1 MNLFMKNNLSLS
13 FTDTKK
19 IYKKYPNNEKNIFIL
34 PENYHIF
41 FCNGLILTKKIKNKF
56 KITYFN
62 KKNSL
67 FHYINKTVYFGKF
80 KDKHIFIHNIS
91 SEEKTKTNLKQVK
104 FFNKKIKKEEI
115 SKSYFSDL
123 RTIFANL
130 SLKDSS
136 IAGIAKSLINWKL
149 TNTFCTKCGE
159 KFANP
164 INFKWETQCIACKK
178 IYFPRID
185 PVIIVIVVKGNKALI
200 GRSHHFPKKL
210 YSCLAGFIELGETL
224 ETAARREILEEV
236 GVNIND
242 IKFITNQPWPF
253 PSSLMFGLIAKAKN
267 KKLKIDKNEIEDAF
281 WISKQELKQVLNG
294 KNNNIIAAREGTIA
308 RFLLEKWVKNEI

>member
-1 MNLFMKNNLSLS
+1 MDLSMKNNLNLS
-13 FTDTKK
+13 FTNNKK
-19 IYKKYPNNEKNIFIL
+19 ITKIYSNNEKSIFKQ

-41 FCNGLILTKKIKNKF
+41 FCEGLILTKKIKNKF

-67 FHYINKTVYFGKF
+67 FHYINKTVYFGKS

-91 SEEKTKTNLKQVK
+91 SEEKIATSLKQVK
-104 FFNKKIKKEEI
+104 FFNKKIKKEKI
-115 SKSYFSDL
+115 SKSSFNDL

-130 SLKDSS
+130 SFKDSS

-149 TNTFCTKCGE
+149 TNIFCIKCGE
-159 KFANP
+159 KFSTS
-164 INFKWETQCIACKK
+164 IHFKWETQCITCKK

-224 ETAARREILEEV
+224 ETAAKREILEEV
-236 GVNIND
+236 GIYINN

-267 KKLKIDKNEIEDAF
+267 KKMIIDKNEIEDAF
-281 WISKQELKQVLNG
+281 WISKQDLKQVLNG
-294 KNNNIIAAREGTIA
+294 KNNNLIAAREGTIA
-308 RFLLEKWVKNEI
+308 RHLLEKWVKNEI

>member
-1 MNLFMKNNLSLS
+1 MKKNLSLS

-19 IYKKYPNNEKNIFIL
+19 ITKIYSNKEKNIFIS

-41 FCNGLILTKKIKNKF
+41 FCDGLILTKKINNKF
-56 KITYFN
+56 KIKYFN

-67 FHYINKTVYFGKF
+67 FHYINKTVYFGKL

-91 SEEKTKTNLKQVK
+91 FEEKTETSLKQVK

-115 SKSYFSDL
+115 SKSSLSDL
-123 RTIFANL
+123 RTIFSNL
-130 SLKDSS
+130 SLKDSF

-164 INFKWETQCIACKK
+164 INFKWETQCINCKK

-236 GVNIND
+236 GVYIND

-294 KNNNIIAAREGTIA
+294 KNNNIIAARKGTIA
-308 RFLLEKWVKNEI
+308 RYLLEKWVKNEI

>member
-1 MNLFMKNNLSLS
+1 MNLSMKNNLNLS

-19 IYKKYPNNEKNIFIL
+19 ITKKYSNNEKNIFKL

-41 FCNGLILTKKIKNKF
+41 FCDGLILTNKIKNKF
-56 KITYFN
+56 NITYFN

-67 FHYINKTVYFGKF
+67 FKYINKTVYFGKL

-91 SEEKTKTNLKQVK
+91 FEEKTKISLKQVE

-115 SKSYFSDL
+115 SKSSFNDL

-130 SLKDSS
+130 SLKDSFV
-136 IAGIAKSLINWKL
+136 AGIAKSLINWKL
-149 TNTFCTKCGE
+149 TNIFCTKCGE
-159 KFANP
+159 KFSNP
-164 INFKWETQCIACKK
+164 IHFKWETQCITCKK

-185 PVIIVIVVKGNKALI
+185 PVIIVIVVKGNKTLI

-236 GVNIND
+236 GIYINN

-253 PSSLMFGLIAKAKN
+253 PSSLMFGLIANAKN
-267 KKLKIDKNEIEDAF
+267 KKIIIDKNEIEDAF
-281 WISKQELKQVLNG
+281 WISKQDLKQVLNG
-294 KNNNIIAAREGTIA
+294 KNNNLIAAREGTIA
-308 RFLLEKWVKNEI
+308 RHLLEKWVKDEI

>member
-1 MNLFMKNNLSLS
+1 MNLFMENDINLS

-19 IYKKYPNNEKNIFIL
+19 LTKVYPVNKKNIFKT

-41 FCNGLILTKKIKNKF
+41 FCEGLILTKNIKNKF
-56 KITYFN
+56 KITFFN

-67 FHYINKTVYFGKF
+67 FNYINKTVYFGKF

-91 SEEKTKTNLKQVK
+91 FGEKTKTSLNQVK
-104 FFNKKIKKEEI
+104 FFNRKIKKEEI
-115 SKSYFSDL
+115 SRSSFSDL

-236 GVNIND
+236 GVYIND

-294 KNNNIIAAREGTIA
+294 RNNNIIAAREGTIA
-308 RFLLEKWVKNEI
+308 RFLLEKWVKDEI